1 MCRPAS
7 SAERP
12 HMPMPPSPPALLT
25 AAASAGVVM
34 MPIGAWMIGNLSFSL
49 SVSGFDGHMLSSRL
63 ISNHDPLDLIQTD
76 LITPAIVELLGARRG
91 MVCHRRGLFQRA
103 AVPQIGCDP

>member
-34 MPIGAWMIGNLSFSL
+34 MPIGAWMIGNRSFSL
-49 SVSGFDGHMLSSRL
+49 SVRGFDRHMLSSRL
-63 ISNHDPLDLIQTD
+63 ISNHDPLDLIEAD
-76 LITPAIVELLGARRG
+76 LIAPAVVELRRARRG
-91 MVCHRRGLFQRA
+91 MVRHCRGLF
-103 AVPQIGCDP
+103 